1 MTLIPSCDPIS
12 PEIALMSI
20 DPELALEQE
29 TQLLAP
35 SGSKSCPSLTSTG
48 MQGRGCHLL
57 QGSWQSPSWPCNVLL
72 EVDGRPQPGW
82 HRRSWH
88 ASPPPPPYFPPSW
101 PRPRIYWNKVFF
113 QGGDPGD
120 PTPWG
125 EVSLDRTADSL
136 PCRPKPQLLWQLME
150 NEPVWVAPVPTT
162 STSGVSRLA
171 VR

>member
-57 QGSWQSPSWPCNVLL
+57 QGSWQSPSWPCDVFL
-72 EVDGRPQPGW
+72 EVYAWPQPGW

-88 ASPPPPPYFPPSW
+88 ASLPPPPYFP
-101 PRPRIYWNKVFF
+101 RA
-113 QGGDPGD
+113 GPG
-120 PTPWG
+120 PGCTGTRHSSREATLGTPHPG
-125 EVSLDRTADSL
+125 EKSVWTGQQTPCPVAQSL
-136 PCRPKPQLLWQLME
+136 
-150 NEPVWVAPVPTT
+150 NF
-162 STSGVSRLA
+162 SGS
-171 VR
+171 